1 MKYVKPVVVIYDE
14 ELMREIEAFASS
26 CKCTKQGARA

>member
-1 MKYVKPVVVIYDE
+1 MYEKPIVIIYDE

-26 CKCTKQGARA
+26 CKCTAQGARA